1 MNTQFETGGDGG
13 TATTHDWLTPPELLN
28 AMGPFDMDPCASQY
42 QPWRTANTQY
52 TIEDDGLAREWTGRV
67 WCNPPYGPH
76 AEKFLKRMADHGNG
90 ILLIFARTETKAFQE
105 HCWSRS
111 DGMLFMAGRI
121 KFRLPGGG
129 SAGPA
134 GAPSVLIAYGQ
145 SNVLALHQS
154 KVPGYIV
161 ELQNRKAAT
170 AIDLFSTEDA

>member
-1 MNTQFETGGDGG
+1 
-13 TATTHDWLTPPELLN
+13 
-28 AMGPFDMDPCASQY
+28 
-42 QPWRTANTQY
+42 
-52 TIEDDGLAREWTGRV
+52 
-67 WCNPPYGPH
+67 
-76 AEKFLKRMADHGNG
+76 
-90 ILLIFARTETKAFQE
+90 
-105 HCWSRS
+105 
-111 DGMLFMAGRI
+111 MLFMAGRI

-170 AIDLFSTEDA
+170 AIDLFSTEAA